1 MSMNTGE
8 NEQGLRK
15 IIDMTRMISIIIL
28 LLHFYYYCYNAF
40 AQWQLTATITDRLL
54 QNIFAT
60 GLFSNFTKSK
70 LIALG
75 FLVIS
80 LMGAR
85 GKKDEKFNYKTAFG
99 YIITGLLIYF
109 FSFLFIYLETKA
121 TITAI
126 IYMSVTSVG
135 YIMLLT
141 GGTLLSRVIKISLN
155 NKDIFNKKTKPFPR
169 KKGCYKLSIQSTFLQ
184 NII

>member
-15 IIDMTRMISIIIL
+15 IIDLTRMISIIIL

-40 AQWQLTATITDRLL
+40 AEWQLTATITDRLL

-75 FLVIS
+75 FLLIS
-80 LMGAR
+80 LMGAK
-85 GKKDEKFNYKTAFG
+85 GKKNEKLNYKTAFA
-99 YIITGLLIYF
+99 YIISGLLIYF
-109 FSFLFIYLETKA
+109 FSFLLILLKTKT

-126 IYMSVTSVG
+126 AYMTATSLG
-135 YIMLLT
+135 YLLLLT
-141 GGTLLSRVIKISLN
+141 GGTLLSRVIKVRFN
-155 NKDIFNKKTKPFPR
+155 NKDI
-169 KKGCYKLSIQSTFLQ
+169 
-184 NII
+184 

>member
-40 AQWQLTATITDRLL
+40 AEWQLTAAITDRLL

-60 GLFSNFTKSK
+60 GLFSSFSKSK

-80 LMGAR
+80 LMGAK
-85 GKKDEKFNYKTAFG
+85 GKKNEKLNYKTAFA
-99 YIITGLLIYF
+99 YIITGLLF
-109 FSFLFIYLETKA
+109 TFLASFL
-121 TITAI
+121 
-126 IYMSVTSVG
+126 
-135 YIMLLT
+135 YILKQKQQLLPSFT
-141 GGTLLSRVIKISLN
+141 
-155 NKDIFNKKTKPFPR
+155 
-169 KKGCYKLSIQSTFLQ
+169 
-184 NII
+184 